1 MYFRGNLP
9 APPRLCMDEH
19 YVGEAKLHDML

>member
-1 MYFRGNLP
+1 MDFRGNLP

-19 YVGEAKLHDML
+19 YVREAKPRDLL